1 MRPLVKKLISTKC
14 ELLVSPIVELEPE
27 NGMVYLEF
35 VNGPDIDVYDVAV
48 VSEVPVIY
56 KLYLNDDGLYTYY
69 RLKI

>member
-14 ELLVSPIVELEPE
+14 ELLISPIRELDPE

-35 VNGPDIDVYDVAV
+35 VTGPDIDVYDVAV
-48 VSEVPVIY
+48 VSEAPVVY
-56 KLYLNDDGLYTYY
+56 KLHLNDDGLYTYY